1 MIRWNPFTTRSHRQA
16 SRRMVQYFAGPGLSQ
31 AENAALHQHLAT
43 CTACAGRWLRLQQI
57 LGEHL
62 GMGVE
67 RSTPCQRD
75 VLFSQVWDS
84 VKDSA
89 APANQPAPR
98 LFAQWTLVLRG
109 VLALGL
115 VLALVLVPRFLAP
128 DRTSHAPSTTRGS
141 DGVLPGAAL
150 GLSGVDGEGM
160 EHEVVQTGEICRS
173 HALRLYARVRQPE
186 LRFVFVFALQDGST
200 EPTWYF
206 PNEEEGRS
214 LEVPDFDSPW
224 VFPEEIPLSPNHGPG
239 PLTVV
244 SVFGRRPLTVDD
256 VGALWQDGPHGR
268 VGSWENFRFFQDRME
283 QEGFLVQWTRLTV
296 VPCSGE
302 GP

>member
-1 MIRWNPFTTRSHRQA
+1 
-16 SRRMVQYFAGPGLSQ
+16 MVQYFAGPGLSK
-31 AENAALHQHLAT
+31 AENVALRQHLAT
-43 CTACAGRWLRLQQI
+43 CAACAGQWLRLQKI

-62 GMGVE
+62 GMGVQ
-67 RSTPCQRD
+67 RSTAYQRD

-89 APANQPAPR
+89 VAAEQPTPG
-98 LFAQWTLVLRG
+98 LFHQWTLVVRG

-115 VLALVLVPRFLAP
+115 IMAIVLVPRLPEP
-128 DRTSHAPSTTRGS
+128 DRNSRGPGTTRGS
-141 DGVLPGAAL
+141 NAVLPGAAL
-150 GLSGVDGEGM
+150 GLSGVDSEGM
-160 EHEVVQTGEICRS
+160 EYEVVQAGEICQ
-173 HALRLYARVRQPE
+173 HHGLRLYARVRQPE

-206 PNEEEGRS
+206 PNEEEDRS
-214 LEVPDFDSPW
+214 LEVRDFDAPW
-224 VFPEEIPLSPNHGPG
+224 VFPEEIPISPNHGPG

-244 SVFGRRPLTVDD
+244 SVFGRRPLTVED
-256 VGALWQDGPHGR
+256 VGALWQDSPHGI
-268 VGSWENFRFFQDRME
+268 VGSTERTKFFQDSME
-283 QEGFLVQWTRLTV
+283 EEGFLVQWTRLTV